1 MVLRESSTRKVLAE
15 WIAEHASQSPE
26 QPAVVFISDAHG
38 TAHTWTYADLDLE
51 ARRVGARLQER
62 YRPGD
67 RALLMCEPGLT
78 YVAAFIGS
86 LYAGMVPVP
95 AYPPSP
101 LVPERG
107 IKRLRTIAA
116 DAEASVAITS
126 SFLMPFTGEM
136 QLTVGGRSLDWFQCD
151 GSEEGWEAR
160 WRRVGRDGS
169 DLNFLQYTSG
179 STSDPKGVEVTEG
192 NLSAHLA
199 MIYSRLE
206 RAGVADV
213 RGVSWLPPY
222 HDMGLV
228 GCILVP
234 LRYGRTTVLMGPDL
248 FLRRPLTWLKAIS
261 DYRGSVS
268 PAPNFAF
275 DLCVRRTR
283 PEERERLDLS
293 CWAVAIN
300 GAEPV
305 RLATMERFCETF
317 EPYGFRRK
325 AFFPSYG
332 LAEATLLA
340 STGSLDRAPAVV
352 AARPGSVEAGAF
364 QVAEGGSGVL
374 LVSCGQPPEGGE
386 VIVVDPQRGR
396 PAPEDTVGELWIRG
410 PHVARGYWKR
420 PEQTEET
427 FGGTLADGSGPYLRT
442 GDLGFQHGGELFVT
456 GRIKDLI
463 VIRGVNHYPQD
474 IEQTV
479 EAAHPGLRPGCGAAF
494 AVGEET
500 EQLVVVQEVADSL
513 ADPEPAYQ
521 AIRRAI
527 LADHQVEV
535 SAIVL
540 VAPRSIPKTS
550 SGKIQRRATRAAFLE
565 GGLDI
570 VHRWTAVPA

>member
-1 MVLRESSTRKVLAE
+1 VFLRESSSERPLA
-15 WIAEHASQSPE
+15 ARVGEHASETPE
-26 QPAVVFISDAHG
+26 HPAVTFISDAHG
-38 TAHTWTYADLDLE
+38 TASTWTYADLDLE
-51 ARRVGARLQER
+51 ARRVAARLQER
-62 YRPGD
+62 YQPGD

-78 YVAAFIGS
+78 YVAAFVGS
-86 LYAGMVPVP
+86 LYAGMIPVP

-136 QLTVGGRSLDWFQCD
+136 ELTVGDRSLEWFQCD
-151 GSEEGWEAR
+151 GSEEGWEDRWKPVAR
-160 WRRVGRDGS
+160 EPS

-192 NLSAHLA
+192 NLSAHLS
-199 MIYSRLE
+199 MIYGRLQQ
-206 RAGVADV
+206 AGVSDV

-234 LRYGRTTVLMGPDL
+234 LRYGLTAVLLGPDL

-283 PEERERLDLS
+283 PEERDQLDLS
-293 CWAVAIN
+293 SWAVAIN

-305 RLATMERFCETF
+305 RLATMDRFCEAF
-317 EPYGFRRK
+317 APYGFHRK
-325 AFFPSYG
+325 VFWPSYG

-340 STGSLDRAPAVV
+340 STGSLDRPSAVL

-364 QVAEGGSGVL
+364 QPADDGAASL
-374 LVSCGQPPEGGE
+374 LVSCGQAPEGGE
-386 VIVVDPQRGR
+386 VIVVDPERAE
-396 PAPEDTVGELWIRG
+396 PAADDMVGEVWVRG

-420 PEQTEET
+420 PEQTAET
-427 FGGTLADGSGPYLRT
+427 FAGRLADGSGPYLQT
-442 GDLGFQHGGELFVT
+442 GDLGFLHGGELFVT

-479 EAAHPGLRPGCGAAF
+479 EGAYPGLRPGCGAAF
-494 AVGEET
+494 AVGEDT
-500 EQLVVVQEVADSL
+500 EQLVVVQEVADSM

-527 LADHQVEV
+527 LADHQVEA
-535 SAIVL
+535 SGIVL

-550 SGKIQRRATRAAFLE
+550 SGKIQRRATRSAFLA
-565 GGLDI
+565 GDLD
-570 VHRWTAVPA
+570 VLHQWTAVPG